1 MREDRNRR
9 NVNIKPKCLLR
20 EQQKRRQIV
29 FHLKHECRTVN
40 HSAENHF
47 LTSCPTPILVYQY
60 LTMATTTTDMS
71 ASAYIRSMNANAVNY
86 MQHGMN
92 QRAVGQ
98 LKQAMGCLTTYLA
111 HEERNGMRDAFL
123 RMKQMGNFSSYPH
136 QEPPVSI
143 STTTFSPP
151 LSTVPL
157 HFPSTCISRKTNQID
172 GSSTSIS
179 TSTSHQQAQARN
191 SDTYDRAFLFPPH
204 YGGSEEVML
213 YEYRTQA
220 IAVLLYNTA
229 LAYHRSGIQSG
240 KSAELWH
247 AASTYNLIP
256 SMLGQDGLQKYPE
269 LVVLVLG
276 LISNVA
282 NIYYELRQGPALQ
295 SALAILRD
303 LMIRVP
309 YECMPR
315 EDYAFFQLHL
325 LCLQEDNFSYA
336 PAA

>member
-1 MREDRNRR
+1 
-9 NVNIKPKCLLR
+9 
-20 EQQKRRQIV
+20 
-29 FHLKHECRTVN
+29 
-40 HSAENHF
+40 
-47 LTSCPTPILVYQY
+47 
-60 LTMATTTTDMS
+60 MATTTADMS
-71 ASAYIRSMNANAVNY
+71 ASAFIRSMNASAVNY

-92 QRAVGQ
+92 QNAVGQ
-98 LKQAMGCLTTYLA
+98 LKQAMGCLTTYLQ
-111 HEERNGMRDAFL
+111 HEERNSIRDASL
-123 RMKQMGNFSSYPH
+123 RMKQTGNSSSHPH
-136 QEPPVSI
+136 QEAPV
-143 STTTFSPP
+143 P
-151 LSTVPL
+151 LSTTGCGLPL
-157 HFPSTCISRKTNQID
+157 STTPFHFPSTCISRAQPRQ

-179 TSTSHQQAQARN
+179 TSTSTSTSHPQAQARS
-191 SDTYDRAFLFPPH
+191 SDIYDRAFLFPPH
-204 YGGSEEVML
+204 SDGSDDEM

-220 IAVLLYNTA
+220 IAVILYNTA
-229 LAYHRSGIQSG
+229 LAYHRSGIESG

-256 SMLGQDGLQKYPE
+256 SMLGQDGLQKFPQ
-269 LVVLVLG
+269 LVVLILG

-282 NIYYELRQGPALQ
+282 QIHLELRQVSGMQ

-325 LCLQEDNFSYA
+325 LCLQEENFSYA